1 MSSELKCLA
10 SQAKRRLKNAA
21 ESSSGKYTRINHIDK
36 STYFYKNMAML
47 HRKVGDV
54 EFVMIDDKE
63 DENFIRKVEKVVLED
78 NLLNPMSKLIDQKI
92 FSTLSATEQQ
102 MYLLKLFD
110 RYNKVREKIVKENMQ
125 TIL

>member
-10 SQAKRRLKNAA
+10 SQAKKRLRNAA

-54 EFVMIDDKE
+54 EFVLIDDKE
-63 DENFIRKVEKVVLED
+63 DEAFVRKVEKLVLED
-78 NLLNPMSKLIDQKI
+78 NLLSPMSKLVDQTY
-92 FSTLSATEQQ
+92 FDGLSSTDKEF
-102 MYLLKLFD
+102 YLLKLID
-110 RYNKVREKIVKENMQ
+110 RYNKVREDVVNKQ
-125 TIL
+125 ILNIL